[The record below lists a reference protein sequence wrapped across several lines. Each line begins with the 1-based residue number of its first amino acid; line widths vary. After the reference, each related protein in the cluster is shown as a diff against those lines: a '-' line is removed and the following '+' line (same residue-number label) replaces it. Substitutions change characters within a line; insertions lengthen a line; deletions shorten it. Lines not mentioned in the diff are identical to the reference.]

1 MKCTEW
7 LKQTKRLLTISGNF
21 MKKCEMFKTRP
32 NSQKT
37 IKDEEY
43 ALINLKKLYALNIQN
58 KNAKDKGGSY
68 VH

>member
-1 MKCTEW
+1 
-7 LKQTKRLLTISGNF
+7 

-43 ALINLKKLYALNIQN
+43 ALINLKKLYAHKHPKQERER
-58 KNAKDKGGSY
+58 
-68 VH
+68 